1 MGSSAHADDV
11 ITVGPSDGAPVLLL
25 HSWWGIKP
33 AVHEWADT
41 LAGAGR
47 RVLIPDVFGG
57 QTADTEE
64 AAKAL
69 LGAGDQGAQLAL
81 VERCAD
87 ELTAQGRPWAA
98 VGFSMGAMYACHLA
112 SRGAAGP
119 DEIFLFYGGADPEGD
134 VSRTRRAQL
143 HYVRDDE
150 YFTDEEIAEAER
162 AFRAAGID
170 LQTFEYPGGKHWFAE
185 RGTPGFDQVTFE
197 LARSRVLE
205 RLGA

>member
-1 MGSSAHADDV
+1 MSRSANEDDV
-11 ITVGPSDGAPVLLL
+11 IEVGPSDGAPVLLL

-33 AVHEWADT
+33 AVHEWADS
-41 LAGAGR
+41 LGGAGR
-47 RVLIPDVFGG
+47 QVLIPDLFGG

-69 LGAGDQGAQLAL
+69 LGAGDRDAKLAL

-119 DEIFLFYGGADPEGD
+119 DEICLFYSGGDPEGD

-150 YFTDEEIAEAER
+150 YFTDEEIAETETAL
-162 AFRAAGID
+162 RAAGID
-170 LQTFEYPGGKHWFAE
+170 LQTFEYPGSKHWFAE
-185 RGTPGFDQVTFE
+185 RGSPGFDEAAFE
-197 LARSRVLE
+197 LARSRVLAI
-205 RLGA
+205 LGA